1 MNYAEEEELTEL
13 RQIGLGSTSEFG
25 PNEERRFTLVGP
37 IDSTPLNSTLNLS
50 HSQCNTMPPGP
61 RLSLE
66 TLASSKLLN
75 VGIGNVHPSNPLQQK
90 STLRLMHEKDA
101 LQCKD
106 TKECKGT
113 PSKKRTLNY
122 VVEEDKPKCPSATRV
137 LIQGKTQ

>member
-1 MNYAEEEELTEL
+1 
-13 RQIGLGSTSEFG
+13 
-25 PNEERRFTLVGP
+25 
-37 IDSTPLNSTLNLS
+37 
-50 HSQCNTMPPGP
+50 MPFSP

-66 TLASSKLLN
+66 THASSKLLN
-75 VGIGNVHPSNPLQQK
+75 VGISNVHPSSSLQQK
-90 STLRLMHEKDA
+90 STLRLKHEEDA

-137 LIQGKTQ
+137 HIQGKTQ